1 MAEQLGK
8 MGFARKIVEEGAQ
21 PSEII
26 NADGKWDRKVGDL
39 RSYLQLLDMGVNPR
53 ERVATFISYDE
64 GGLFITLV
72 TLVKGR
78 EGDHVSDWIYIPRKF
93 NVPVGKIV
101 EAHQLVKKSLQNKV
115 SDKELKQFFNGDY
128 QLHKVPEVYKASEKG
143 IQKWGYYD
151 LNESGYSLTEFFER
165 AYQEFFTHY
174 EAIYLHEKDTKIGI
188 RDDKRFVNLTK
199 KKLQKS
205 VLICPPAKTESQRW
219 TEVNAKIFLNGKP
232 FIKKVRM
239 KEGSPLRMELRRD
252 GFETISAEEQKLTLE
267 HDGKPFVFPMKDLKW
282 MKRICSSDFDIR
294 NENGVQLN
302 NRAKI
307 KINDQTITP
316 DGAIFSE
323 DVWNECK
330 ATIKCPNY
338 QTIENQEFKLSEG
351 ENKATMYRLPI
362 DYKVEMV
369 NGKPAKMTLESKDLP
384 EDGSSPLKGYKIGSD
399 NHLCFKSDKVKQRLI
414 GFGVAIALC
423 LVVAACMAL
432 YAWFTTHEFSLKPS
446 FPFVEVT
453 EVEQNKTETSS
464 VSFVEEKNER
474 FEAAIA
480 YLDNNKT
487 WHRDSLESFD
497 DTKGLFDALNTYDY
511 DKLIE
516 LNARLGSS
524 TSYYTLIETVDS
536 CKTFMDTKVG
546 REYND
551 KNDSLINWKGYAV
564 KLKNGQKKLD
574 KAPTSTTADISTSK
588 RKSPKNS
595 NTSTTS
601 PSDFKKADNKKD
613 KEQMPSTKESEN
625 NGGQNIRQNSNSIRI

>member
-26 NADGKWDRKVGDL
+26 NADGKWDRKVSDL

-72 TLVKGR
+72 TLVNGR
-78 EGDHVSDWIYIPRKF
+78 EGDHVSDWIYIPREF
-93 NVPVGKIV
+93 DVPVGKI
-101 EAHQLVKKSLQNKV
+101 EDAHQLVKKSLQNKV
-115 SDKELKQFFNGDY
+115 SDEELKQFFNGDY

-143 IQKWGYYD
+143 SQKWGYYD
-151 LNESGYSLTEFFER
+151 LNESGDSLTDFFER
-165 AYQEFFTHY
+165 AYQEVFTHY

-188 RDDKRFVNLTK
+188 RDDKRFVNLTQT
-199 KKLQKS
+199 KLYKS
-205 VLICPPAKTESQRW
+205 VLICPPAKAESQRW
-219 TEVNAKIFLNGKP
+219 TKVNAKIFLNEKP
-232 FIKKVRM
+232 FIKKARM
-239 KEGSPLRMELRRD
+239 KEGSLLRMELRRN
-252 GFETISAEEQKLTLE
+252 GFETISAEKQKLTLE

-294 NENGVQLN
+294 NENGEQLN
-302 NRAKI
+302 NRAEI
-307 KINDQTITP
+307 KINDQKITR
-316 DGAIFSE
+316 DGAIFPE

-351 ENKATMYRLPI
+351 ENKATMHRLPI
-362 DYKVEMV
+362 DYTVKMV
-369 NGKPAKMTLESKDLP
+369 NGKKAKMTLESKDLP
-384 EDGSSPLKGYKIGSD
+384 EDGSSPLKGYKFGSD
-399 NHLCFKSDKVKQRLI
+399 NHLRFKSDKWKQRLI
-414 GFGVAIALC
+414 GFVFC
-423 LVVAACMAL
+423 LVVVACWVL
-432 YAWFTTHEFSLKPS
+432 YVWFTHHEFSEKPS

-453 EVEQNKTETSS
+453 EVEQDKTETCS
-464 VSFVEEKNER
+464 VSFDEEKNER

-480 YLDNNKT
+480 YLDKNET

-497 DTKGLFDALNTYDY
+497 ETKELFDALNTYDY

-524 TSYYTLIETVDS
+524 TSYNTLIATVDS
-536 CKTFMDTKVG
+536 CKTFMNTKVG
-546 REYND
+546 SEYNN

-588 RKSPKNS
+588 RKSPKNP

-613 KEQMPSTKESEN
+613 KEQMPSTKEPEN
-625 NGGQNIRQNSNSIRI
+625 NSGQNIRQNSNSIRI